1 MDNVGK
7 KIQDKSVELVT
18 EFMVDKFTFGE
29 AMATLS
35 MAMITIAQTT
45 GVDRKTFVEN
55 MSKDWDKISKNKN
68 LH

>member
-1 MDNVGK
+1 MDNIGK
-7 KIQDKSVELVT
+7 KIQDKSVDLVT

-45 GVDRKTFVEN
+45 GVDRKTFVDN
-55 MSKDWDKISKNKN
+55 MGNDWDRIIKSKKT
-68 LH
+68 H